1 MKTFYY
7 RQPQLA
13 RRYAM
18 SVRSLQRARQEGR
31 IPAPDLYLG
40 QFPLWS
46 NETIETFECLSAK
59 RVLKTSPDG
68 DNPGEMKSA

>member
-7 RQPQLA
+7 RQPHLA
-13 RRYAM
+13 KRYAM

-46 NETIETFECLSAK
+46 DETIESFERSSAKQALSAK
-59 RVLKTSPDG
+59 TSPEDS
-68 DNPGEMKSA
+68 KI